1 MASAAYVTG
10 EVIQM
15 SYADSRRK
23 QFQLQQL
30 FPLFDKLPLW
40 ASYLFAIL
48 CSAGLGYSLG
58 SARSSL
64 PDPRQDQI
72 TLVAIAAGALLFI
85 FFLDLRLRSEER
97 RRAQRAEQLRLS
109 KEAAAVELLDP
120 VDPAVLAALD
130 QIASVK
136 GIDRAILIPAVL
148 QQYVA
153 RKSYEAAQL
162 ERTAQGKRSSSGE
175 PEPASEWVKTVPAWL
190 ETLPG
195 SLDVNTRF
203 N

>member
-1 MASAAYVTG
+1 
-10 EVIQM
+10 M
-15 SYADSRRK
+15 SNADLRRK
-23 QFQLQQL
+23 QFQWQHL

-40 ASYLFAIL
+40 ASYLLAIL

-97 RRAQRAEQLRLS
+97 RRAVRAEQLRLS
-109 KEAAAVELLDP
+109 KEATAVELLDP
-120 VDPAVLAALD
+120 VEPAVLDALD
-130 QIASVK
+130 EIASVK
-136 GIDRAILIPAVL
+136 GVDRATLIPAVL
-148 QQYVA
+148 QQYIA
-153 RKSYEAAQL
+153 RKSYEAALL
-162 ERTAQGKRSSSGE
+162 ERTGQGKRSSSGE
-175 PEPASEWVKTVPAWL
+175 PEPSSGWMKTVPAWL

-195 SLDVNTRF
+195 SLDVKTRS
-203 N
+203 NPQS

>member
-1 MASAAYVTG
+1 
-10 EVIQM
+10 M
-15 SYADSRRK
+15 SHADSRRN
-23 QFQLQQL
+23 QFQWQQL
-30 FPLFDKLPLW
+30 FPLLDKLPLW

-72 TLVAIAAGALLFI
+72 TLVAVAAGALLFI

-109 KEAAAVELLDP
+109 KEAAAVELFDP
-120 VDPAVLAALD
+120 VDPAVLDALD
-130 QIASVK
+130 EIARVK
-136 GIDRAILIPAVL
+136 GIDRAVLIPAVL
-148 QQYVA
+148 QQYIA
-153 RKSYEAAQL
+153 RKSYEAALL
-162 ERTAQGKRSSSGE
+162 ERTEQGKSSSSAE
-175 PEPASEWVKTVPAWL
+175 PEPSSGWKKTVPAWL

-195 SLDVNTRF
+195 SLDVKTH
-203 N
+203 